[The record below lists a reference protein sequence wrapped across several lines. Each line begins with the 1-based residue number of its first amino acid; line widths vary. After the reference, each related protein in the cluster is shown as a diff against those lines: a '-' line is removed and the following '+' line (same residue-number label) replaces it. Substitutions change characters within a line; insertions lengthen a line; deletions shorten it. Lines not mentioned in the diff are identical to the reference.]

1 MLDAGTAV
9 HLDLDA
15 AGVPPVIDVVGSGGD
30 ASHSLNVSTL
40 AALAVAGAGGRV
52 CKHGNRS
59 ASSLAGSADLLE
71 ALGVA
76 LDVTPAIVAACV
88 ERVGMGFCFAPRFHP
103 AMRFAGPTRR
113 ELGVPTAFNYLGPVA
128 NPARVRRLLLG
139 VGDAAMAEPMMDV
152 LVSRGAERALVV
164 FGDDGMDELT
174 TTTTSTVLE
183 LVDGRRRRWTLDPTT
198 LGLPP
203 ATRAA
208 LAVGGPEE
216 AAAAARRVLAGER
229 GHHRDIVA
237 LNAAGA
243 LVVSSLAGSL
253 EEGLAQAAQ
262 SLDSGRASDVL
273 DGLVSVSNGG

>member
-1 MLDAGTAV
+1 
-9 HLDLDA
+9 
-15 AGVPPVIDVVGSGGD
+15 
-30 ASHSLNVSTL
+30 
-40 AALAVAGAGGRV
+40 
-52 CKHGNRS
+52 
-59 ASSLAGSADLLE
+59 
-71 ALGVA
+71 
-76 LDVTPAIVAACV
+76 
-88 ERVGMGFCFAPRFHP
+88 
-103 AMRFAGPTRR
+103 
-113 ELGVPTAFNYLGPVA
+113 
-128 NPARVRRLLLG
+128 
-139 VGDAAMAEPMMDV
+139 
-152 LVSRGAERALVV
+152 
-164 FGDDGMDELT
+164 MDELT

-273 DGLVSVSNGG
+273 DGLVRVSNGG